1 MTDTLPPQYNPAS
14 IEAELYQ
21 FWLDL
26 GCFSPEVRPTHRL
39 AATKAKSRRTGGP
52 PVRRSARPPFVIMMP
67 PPNVTSVLHMGH
79 GLTYTVQDV
88 LTRFQRMRGSPTLW
102 LPGTDHAGI
111 ATQNV
116 VEKQLAREGQT
127 RFDLG
132 RQAFE
137 QRVWEFVNQ
146 TGDTI
151 ITQLKVIGSSADW
164 SRTYFTLDEDLSGA
178 VREVFVRLYEKGLV
192 YRGKYIINWCPR
204 CLTALSNE
212 EAEKEEVDGRI
223 WRLRYPLAVGE
234 GFITVATT
242 RPETMLG
249 DTAVAVHPDDPRY
262 RHLIG
267 QRVRL
272 PLADREI
279 PIIADLAID
288 REFGTG
294 AVKVTPAHDPLD
306 FEIGQRHGLPAID
319 ILTPE
324 ARLAETVPERFRGL
338 DRFDGRKRVVEEFEA
353 LGLLEKVEPHRHGV
367 GHCYRCET
375 VVEPRLSD
383 QWFVRMAPLAKPA
396 LQAYRDGRLRFIPER
411 RGEEYAN
418 WMENIRDWCISRQLW
433 WGHRIPV
440 WYCDACG
447 KTIVSRTDLT
457 RCACGSV
464 PRQDED
470 VLDTWFSSWLVTFS
484 SLGWPERTEDLA
496 RYYPGSVLVTAPEIL
511 FFWVARMVMAGCEF
525 MGDIPFHTV
534 YLHGTV
540 RDTQH
545 RKMSKSLGNG
555 IDPIEVVE
563 RYGADALRYTVIAG
577 MAVGTDVILD
587 PNDLETSFAPGR
599 NFANKLWNM
608 GRFILTNLSGPPDGE
623 MGGRAGGPAD
633 RRTGGPET
641 AAVQTP
647 RSDARAKKGDA
658 AAYGSSVRL
667 SARPPVRPLAGPY
680 PDTVTRAELGLA
692 DRWIIARC
700 DAMVREATAN
710 YEKYRLN
717 EAATSIYHFLWSDL
731 ADWYLE
737 QVKPR
742 LYGTQP
748 GGDVARAVV
757 ARTFEIA
764 LQLLHPIMPFI
775 TDALWQR
782 LPGRPVGATIML
794 APWPRADRRASDL
807 AAERDFALVQELVG
821 AVRQIRAE
829 YAVEPGKQ
837 VSLRI
842 SREHPAFVEEEGTI
856 VRLAK
861 LGHLSFGDPLP
872 EPGANAV
879 LQDGTALYIALG
891 DLVDLRK
898 ECGRLGTEH
907 GRLTRLIQGQRTKL
921 GNEQFISRAPVEV
934 VTREREK
941 LASME
946 HQVAAIALKREQLG
960 CG

>member
-1 MTDTLPPQYNPAS
+1 
-14 IEAELYQ
+14 
-21 FWLDL
+21 
-26 GCFSPEVRPTHRL
+26 
-39 AATKAKSRRTGGP
+39 
-52 PVRRSARPPFVIMMP
+52 MMP

-88 LTRFQRMRGSPTLW
+88 LTRFQRMRGEPTLW

-116 VEKQLAREGQT
+116 VEKQLAKEGQT

-132 RQAFE
+132 
-137 QRVWEFVNQ
+137 
-146 TGDTI
+146 DTI
-151 ITQLKVIGSSADW
+151 ISQLKAIGSSADW
-164 SRTYFTLDEDLSGA
+164 SRQYFTLDEDLSRA
-178 VREVFVRLYEKGLV
+178 VREVFVRLYEKGLI

-223 WRLRYPLAVGE
+223 WSLRYPLSDGS

-249 DTAVAVHPDDPRY
+249 DTAVAVHPADKRY
-262 RHLIG
+262 KKLIG
-267 QRVRL
+267 KTVRL
-272 PLADREI
+272 PLTDREI
-279 PIIADLAID
+279 PIVADEAID
-288 REFGTG
+288 REFGSG
-294 AVKVTPAHDPLD
+294 AVKVTPAHDPVD
-306 FEIGQRHGLPAID
+306 FEIGQRHKLQTID
-319 ILTPE
+319 IMTPE
-324 ARLAETVPERFRGL
+324 ARMAETVPERFQRL
-338 DRFDGRKRVVEEFEA
+338 DRFEARKKVIEEFEQ
-353 LGLLEKVEPHRHGV
+353 LGLLEKVENHRHGV
-367 GHCYRCET
+367 GHCYRCDT

-383 QWFVRMAPLAKPA
+383 QWFVKMAPLAKPA
-396 LQAYRDGRLRFIPER
+396 LKAYRAGRLRFIPER
-411 RGEEYAN
+411 RGEEYGN

-447 KTIVSRTDLT
+447 KTIVSRADVLK
-457 RCACGSV
+457 CQCGSV

-470 VLDTWFSSWLVTFS
+470 VLDTWFSSWLVTFT
-484 SLGWPERTEDLA
+484 SLGWPQKTKDLA

-563 RYGADALRYTVIAG
+563 KYGADALRYTVIAG

-587 PNDLETSFAPGR
+587 PNDLETSFSPGR
-599 NFANKLWNM
+599 NFANKLWNV
-608 GRFILTNLSGPPDGE
+608 GRFILSNLELGDGRSGGQ
-623 MGGRAGGPAD
+623 AV
-633 RRTGGPET
+633 RR
-641 AAVQTP
+641 
-647 RSDARAKKGDA
+647 S
-658 AAYGSSVRL
+658 
-667 SARPPVRPLAGPY
+667 VRPLAGKY
-680 PDTVTRAELGLA
+680 PDTIARNELGLA

-700 DAMVREATAN
+700 DSMVREATAN
-710 YEKYRLN
+710 YQKYRLN
-717 EAATSIYHFLWSDL
+717 EAASAIYHFIWSDL

-748 GGDVARAVV
+748 GGDVARAVA
-757 ARTFEIA
+757 ARTFEMA

-782 LPGRPVGATIML
+782 LPGRAKGATIMVQ
-794 APWPRADRRASDL
+794 PWPMPDRRAADPK
-807 AAERDFALVQELVG
+807 AEREFGLVQEVVS

-829 YAVEPGKQ
+829 YGVEPGKQ

-842 SREHPAFVEEEGTI
+842 SRKHSAFTEEEGTI
-856 VRLAK
+856 ARLAR
-861 LGHLSFGDPLP
+861 LGSVSYGDPLS

-879 LQDGTALYIALG
+879 LKDGTSLYIALG
-891 DLVDLRK
+891 DLVDVKK
-898 ECGRLGTEH
+898 EYERLGAELS
-907 GRLTRLIQGQRTKL
+907 RLNGLIQSQRAKL
-921 GNEQFISRAPVEV
+921 ANQNFVSRAPADV
-934 VTREREK
+934 VSKEREK
-941 LASME
+941 LSSME
-946 HQVAAIALKREQLG
+946 QQIQTISEKRQQLG